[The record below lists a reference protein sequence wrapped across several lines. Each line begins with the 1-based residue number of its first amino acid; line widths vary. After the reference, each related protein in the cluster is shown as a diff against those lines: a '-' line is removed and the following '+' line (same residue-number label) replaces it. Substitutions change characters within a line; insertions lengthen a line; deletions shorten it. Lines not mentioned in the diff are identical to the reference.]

1 MADIEI
7 QLEGQRFVA
16 PAWATE
22 STLSDMKDA
31 IDNLVGATDK
41 QKEMMKKLSEHT
53 AEGNKNDAQG
63 DKDLV
68 KAIQN
73 LDGDKGN
80 EAFIASGGMLSRFG
94 TALKFAGASLT
105 LFSTALFTMGKAIKG
120 VGASLQD
127 SRGGTSLD
135 LGGGQ
140 FSNAANFAASFQM
153 LGYSADEVAQTFDE
167 ASGII
172 AISGRK
178 NFMEM
183 TNEIQ
188 KLTGAGSAFGL
199 ELRELGALL
208 NEDLDILRQVGILQQ
223 IDTMK
228 QTKQSAQLYEM
239 QLKATAILGKSI
251 DEIRGATRTT
261 LTDNASVALLLQ
273 GMGPAA
279 QDFTQSFKMMGSE
292 LGASGFSQG
301 VNNAIQ
307 NAMLETVAFRTDA
320 GPELNKIL
328 QLIDGQNG
336 TELVGDIVKINALKE
351 QGRYD
356 EAEALIKAFPASA
369 LAAIKGLDDN
379 QKLEMKAIVEN
390 MNALGQEFAL
400 ALGPISQAGE
410 AAADVNE
417 LAKASATVNNA
428 FNKLN
433 ASVSGSITN
442 VLAAFATPLSEMMAG
457 FSDVTY
463 LVDENGKAITDE
475 VTGRRILNRDQS
487 GVFAVLN
494 EEMQKV
500 SDAFTNLF
508 KISEDGTSKVGDLSK
523 MISSKLTPYITYL
536 TDKLVTWINSF
547 DEDTFSNTLDSWIS
561 SFKVAI
567 GLLDA
572 MATGLGWLVDFLIA
586 TEPETDADGNP
597 TGKQVFDLSGT
608 IINAFLIAA
617 AYSSVK
623 SAFAGLFAGAIK
635 GPVQSLGQK
644 LTSKLFGGS
653 DVGSKALKTGGKFGA
668 GAIGMAAFGLAA
680 AGVGVALLG
689 ISDSIETLGA
699 MEWQDVAFGMGATAV
714 SMGLL
719 AGGLFLL
726 APAAVTAAPGLLV
739 LSAALL
745 AVGVAAAGIGVAA
758 GGISMLVDSFSNTAE
773 EEAMLLDNQTK
784 NIEQLAKIDSSKL
797 QSTAS
802 GIDAMASSMVAFGNA
817 TNDGWFSG
825 PDLDDQYKQLDIFE
839 KFAKLDGQG
848 LLDFTSGM
856 NQLITTL
863 QDLNALDTA
872 QILSQASAVEKL
884 NNAGNKGLGQR
895 FMDGIGSIAN
905 RMSGSPDPSAA
916 SSNNTPGNENPAQQQ
931 DKDKTIHDLLSDIAR
946 NTDKTKKAV
955 VELPKAISA

>member
-1 MADIEI
+1 MADIDI
-7 QLEGQRFVA
+7 QLEGQRFSA

-31 IDNLVGATDK
+31 IENLVGATDK
-41 QKEMMKKLSEHT
+41 QKDMMKKLSENT

-80 EAFIASGGMLSRFG
+80 DILFASSGSVGAFGG
-94 TALKFAGASLT
+94 ALKFAGASLS
-105 LFSTALFTMGKAIKG
+105 LFAGALLTMGKAIKG
-120 VGASLQD
+120 IGSSLQD

-135 LGGGQ
+135 LGGGG
-140 FSNAANFAASFQM
+140 FSNAANFASSFQM

-183 TNEIQ
+183 TSEIQ

-208 NEDLDILRQVGILQQ
+208 NEDLDILRQVGVLQQ

-228 QTKQSAQLYEM
+228 QTKQSAQLYDM

-261 LTDNASVALLLQ
+261 LTDNASVSLLLQ
-273 GMGPAA
+273 SMGPAA

-307 NAMLETVAFRTDA
+307 NAMLEVVAFRTDA

-328 QLIDGQNG
+328 QVIDGQNG
-336 TELVGDIVKINALKE
+336 TQLVGEIVKINALKE

-356 EAEALIKAFPASA
+356 EAEALIKAFPATA
-369 LAAIKGLDDN
+369 MAAIKGLGDT
-379 QKLEMKAIVEN
+379 QKRQVRAIVEN
-390 MNALGQEFAL
+390 MGAIGQEMAL
-400 ALGPISQAGE
+400 AIGAVSQAGD
-410 AAADVNE
+410 AAEDVNQ

-433 ASVSGSITN
+433 ASVAGSINN
-442 VLAAFATPLSEMMAG
+442 VLAAFATPLSEIMAG

-463 LVDENGKAITDE
+463 LLDENDKAITDE
-475 VTGRRILNRDQS
+475 VTGRRILVRDQS

-494 EEMQKV
+494 DEMLKV
-500 SDAFTNLF
+500 MDAFNNLF

-536 TDKLVTWINSF
+536 TDQLVTWINGF
-547 DEDTFSNTLDSWIS
+547 DEDKFSATIDKWIT
-561 SFKVAI
+561 SFKVVI
-567 GLLDA
+567 GLLDT
-572 MATGLGWLVDFLIA
+572 MATALGWFVNLLVDTD
-586 TEPETDADGNP
+586 TEVDPA
-597 TGKQVFDLSGT
+597 TGKKAEVFDLSGT

-668 GAIGMAAFGLAA
+668 GAVGMAAFGLAA

-726 APAAVTAAPGLLV
+726 APAALAAAPGLLV

-745 AVGVAAAGIGVAA
+745 SVGVAAAGIGVAA
-758 GGISMLVDSFSNTAE
+758 GGISMLVDSFSNTAD

-784 NIEQLAKIDSSKL
+784 NIEQLAKIDAGKL

-856 NQLITTL
+856 NELITTL

-872 QILSQASAVEKL
+872 QILSQASAVQKL

-895 FMDGIGSIAN
+895 FMDGIGNIAN

-916 SSNNTPGNENPAQQQ
+916 SSNNTPGNENPAQEAE
-931 DKDKTIHDLLSDIAR
+931 DKSVTGLLSSIVE
-946 NTDKTKKAV
+946 NTKKTKQAV
-955 VELPKAISA
+955 EQLPKNMA

>member
-1 MADIEI
+1 
-7 QLEGQRFVA
+7 
-16 PAWATE
+16 
-22 STLSDMKDA
+22 MKDA
-31 IDNLVGATDK
+31 IDSLVGATDQ
-41 QKEMMKKLSEHT
+41 QKKMMKKLSENT
-53 AEGNKNDAQG
+53 AEGNKTDAQG
-63 DKDLV
+63 DKDLI
-68 KAIQN
+68 KAIQG

-80 EAFIASGGMLSRFG
+80 DILFTSSGSVKVFG
-94 TALKFAGASLT
+94 TALKFAGAAVG
-105 LFSTALFTMGKAIKG
+105 LFASALLTMGKAIKG
-120 VGASLQD
+120 IGSSLQD

-135 LGGGQ
+135 LGGGG

-199 ELRELGALL
+199 ELRDLGALL
-208 NEDLDILRQVGILQQ
+208 NEDLDILRQVGVLQQ
-223 IDTMK
+223 IDAMK
-228 QTKQSAQLYEM
+228 QTKQSTELYNM

-261 LTDNASVALLLQ
+261 LTDNASVSLLLQ
-273 GMGPAA
+273 GMGAGS
-279 QDFTQSFKMMGSE
+279 QDFIQSFKMMGSE

-351 QGRYD
+351 QGRYE
-356 EAEALIKAFPASA
+356 EAEAMIKAFPASA
-369 LAAIKGLDDN
+369 MAAIKGLDDN

-390 MNALGQEFAL
+390 MGAVGQEMAL
-400 ALGPISQAGE
+400 AIGAVSQAGN
-410 AAADVNE
+410 AAKDVNE

-433 ASVSGSITN
+433 ASVAGSINN
-442 VLAAFATPLSEMMAG
+442 VLAAFATPISQIVDG
-457 FSDVTY
+457 FSTVTY
-463 LVDENGKAITDE
+463 KLDENKKAIIDE
-475 VTGRRILNRDQS
+475 TTGRRILDQEQS

-494 EEMQKV
+494 EQMQKV
-500 SDAFTNLF
+500 TDAFNKLF
-508 KISEDGTSKVGDLSK
+508 KISDDTTEGMSKFSMLISK
-523 MISSKLTPYITYL
+523 KLTPYITSL
-536 TDKLVTWINSF
+536 TDKLVTWIESF
-547 DEDTFSNTLDSWIS
+547 EETGFEDTIDSWIT

-567 GLLDA
+567 GLLDT
-572 MATGLGWLVDFLIA
+572 MATVLGFFTNILVD
-586 TEPETDADGNP
+586 TDTNADGEE
-597 TGKQVFDLSGT
+597 VFDMSGT

-617 AYSSVK
+617 TYTGVK

-635 GPVQSLGQK
+635 GPVQSLGSK
-644 LTSKLFGGS
+644 LSSKLFGGS

-668 GAIGMAAFGLAA
+668 GAVGMAAFGLAA
-680 AGVGVALLG
+680 TGVGIAILGISTAIEKLGNMDGVSMMQGMFGVAVIGGLLAAAVAIPAVGVAIG
-689 ISDSIETLGA
+689 
-699 MEWQDVAFGMGATAV
+699 AFGIAA
-714 SMGLL
+714 
-719 AGGLFLL
+719 
-726 APAAVTAAPGLLV
+726 APAVPII
-739 LSAALL
+739 L
-745 AVGVAAAGIGVAA
+745 AVAAAIAAVGLAAAGIGVAA

-784 NIEQLAKIDSSKL
+784 NIKELAEIDAGKL
-797 QSTAS
+797 QSTS
-802 GIDAMASSMVAFGNA
+802 QGIDAMAKSMVAFGNA

-856 NQLITTL
+856 NELITTL

-872 QILSQASAVEKL
+872 QILSQASAVQKL

-905 RMSGSPDPSAA
+905 RFSGSPDPSAA
-916 SSNNTPGNENPAQQQ
+916 SSNNTSDKENPAHPENKGKSVVTLLDEIATNTKQTHKKV
-931 DKDKTIHDLLSDIAR
+931 DKLNTTIQA
-946 NTDKTKKAV
+946 
-955 VELPKAISA
+955 